1 MLLEICAANIQSA
14 INAEIAGAHRIE
26 LCSELAVGGI
36 TPSFGMLKTVLETVS
51 LPVFVLI
58 RPRSGNFTYTKQEF
72 EAMKS
77 DILQCMTMGC
87 SGIVSGVLNGDYT
100 VDLERTR
107 ELVELSKPLPFTFHR
122 AFDWVKNPMVAIDQ
136 LAEIGVDRILTSGQQ
151 PNAELGLMLLVQLKE
166 YAKKR
171 LILLPGGGINADN
184 TKLFKQNRFIEI
196 HASASAL
203 NSKTEKHKIA
213 MNSAKFFE
221 EEKQFV
227 SNVEII
233 LSILKS
239 IQDEV

>member
-1 MLLEICAANIQSA
+1 MHLEICAANIQSA
-14 INAEIAGAHRIE
+14 INAEKAGAHRIE

-58 RPRSGNFTYTKQEF
+58 RPRSGNFTYTKHEF
-72 EAMKS
+72 EAMKA
-77 DILQCMTMGC
+77 DILQCKSMGC
-87 SGIVSGVLNGDYT
+87 SGIVSGILIGDNT

-122 AFDWVKNPMVAIDQ
+122 AFDWVIKPMEAIDQ
-136 LAEIGVDRILTSGQQ
+136 LAEIGVNRILTSGQQ
-151 PNAELGLMLLVQLKE
+151 PNAEQGLRLLVQLKE
-166 YAKKR
+166 YANKR
-171 LILLPGGGINADN
+171 LIVLPGGGINADN
-184 TKLFKQNRFIEI
+184 AKLFKQNGFIEI

-203 NSKTEKHKIA
+203 ISKTEKPNLA
-213 MNSAKFFE
+213 MNCAKFFE
-221 EEKQFV
+221 EKKQFE
-227 SNVEII
+227 SNLEII